1 MFTYVNRKTYK
12 GNIQLISGEFMKKI
26 LVYLSNEPQPSLFDL
41 IVAYDSDVDA
51 VLPYGNISK
60 DDITDMVYGCIF
72 TRRPKKLINTAILI
86 GGDDSDLADKMM
98 KKASKTFFGDFK
110 VSIMADPNGNSTTA
124 AATVVKIKDKLT
136 DLKGMK
142 SVVLAGTGPVGER
155 VSVLLDREGSTVTL
169 TSRKQEKAEGVCK
182 KIKEKYNRDITPLQV
197 SNDEECLKAV
207 QNADIVV
214 ATGKA
219 GIQLMSKK
227 VWTSCPSVKVLADTN
242 AYPPAG
248 IEGVEVAD
256 DGKEMEGKYLYGA
269 VAIGDIKTKGMRD
282 VIRKMYQEKGAF
294 MDLERIYDITWESL
308 AVKKE
313 RYKKGDKIM

>member
-1 MFTYVNRKTYK
+1 
-12 GNIQLISGEFMKKI
+12 MKKI

-51 VLPYGNISK
+51 VLPYGNIDK

-86 GGDDSDLADKMM
+86 GGNDSDLADKMM

-136 DLKGMK
+136 DLSGMK

-155 VSVLLDREGSTVTL
+155 VSVLLDREGSSVTL
-169 TSRKQEKAEGVCK
+169 TSRKQEKAETVCQ
-182 KIKEKYNRDITPLQV
+182 KIKEKYDRDITPLQV

-207 QNADIVV
+207 TGADIVV

-219 GIQLMSKK
+219 GIQLISKK
-227 VWTSCPSVKVLADTN
+227 VWTACPSIKVLADTN

-248 IEGVEVAD
+248 IEGVEVGD
-256 DGKEMEGKYLYGA
+256 NGKEMEGKYLYGA

-282 VIRKMYQEKGAF
+282 AIRKMYEEKGAY
-294 MDLERIYDITWESL
+294 MGLEQIYDITWESL

-313 RYKKGDKIM
+313 RYEKGDKIM

>member
-1 MFTYVNRKTYK
+1 
-12 GNIQLISGEFMKKI
+12 MKKI
-26 LVYLSNEPQPSLFDL
+26 LVYLSNEPKPSLFDL
-41 IVAYDSDVDA
+41 IVAYDSDVDV
-51 VLPYGNISK
+51 VLPYGDIAK

-86 GGDDSDLADKMM
+86 GGNDSDLADKMM
-98 KKASKTFFGDFK
+98 KKAKKTFFGDFK
-110 VSIMADPNGNSTTA
+110 VSIMADPNGNSTTS
-124 AATVVKIKDKLT
+124 AATVVKIKDNLE
-136 DLKGMK
+136 DLNGMK
-142 SVVLAGTGPVGER
+142 AVVLAGTGPVGER
-155 VSVLLDREGSTVTL
+155 VSVLLRREGADVTL
-169 TSRKQEKAEGVCK
+169 TSRKQEKAEKVCQ
-182 KIKEKYNRDITPLQV
+182 KIKEKYDRDVTPKQV
-197 SNDEECLKAV
+197 SNDAECLDAAKD
-207 QNADIVV
+207 ADIVV

-227 VWTSCPSVKVLADTN
+227 VWSQCPSIKVLADVN

-256 DGKEMEGKYLYGA
+256 DGKEVDGKFLFGA

-282 VIRKMYQEKGAF
+282 VIRKMYEEKGAY

-313 RYKKGDKIM
+313 RYEKGDKIM